1 MHQTLCLV
9 ALAVLAAGCAPMVHR
24 SAGPPQGITVTGIGR
39 VAVPPDLA
47 VVDVGAEAIAPR
59 LADATAEVE
68 RRITAVLA
76 AAKALGVKAA
86 DVRTVAYAIDP
97 IASAPRPGE
106 ASAHITGYRVTNVVR
121 MRTGDLA
128 AVGRILDAAVQAGAN
143 VIRGLGLTLADPAP
157 AESRAR
163 AAAAQDAAVR
173 ARQLAEAAGV
183 RLGPLVSLTESGA
196 VQPLGRMTAAATYGG
211 AGPIEP
217 GLHEIVV
224 TVEARYRLEP

>member
-1 MHQTLCLV
+1 MRRILRPVVL
-9 ALAVLAAGCAPMVHR
+9 ALLAAGCAPMVHPPV
-24 SAGPPQGITVTGIGR
+24 GPPQGITVTGTGR
-39 VAVPPDLA
+39 VAVPPDLT
-47 VVDVGAEAIAPR
+47 VVDVGAEARAPR

-68 RRITAVLA
+68 RRITAMLA
-76 AAKALGVKAA
+76 AVRALGVKAA

-143 VIRGLGLTLADPAP
+143 VIRGLSLTLADPAP

-163 AAAAQDAAVR
+163 AAAAQDAASR
-173 ARQLAEAAGV
+173 ARRLAEAAGV
-183 RLGPLVSLTESGA
+183 RLGPLVSLTESSA
-196 VQPLGRMTAAATYGG
+196 VQPLGRMAVAATYAG

-224 TVEARYRLEP
+224 TVEARYRIEP